1 MINNSVVTTPSVASA
16 KALLKSESGSL
27 VISSLDVAN
36 IFDRHHKNIIRTI
49 NSLKS
54 RLEKEIFNSYFY
66 QTTYTDSSNKQNDMF
81 LMNKNG
87 FALLV
92 MSFNA
97 NSCSSLNW
105 KIMILNAF
113 DDAGNQKDNTVNDKN
128 IEPDNTEQNIVAST
142 LVKNAELALNMAKQI
157 DANTKRLDSY
167 EVRFKTID
175 TRMSDLYSC
184 IKNVDK
190 KVSNML
196 PAPAQKTIIPDS
208 QDKNTVNNSNNNN
221 NNKVIENSI
230 IKKYGNYTD
239 DFRKEVVNYYIT
251 HTEKETADK
260 YNISRWSIYNWRK
273 RFSSV
278 NSDGNTQRNSN
289 NVVTNNVVRSNAYD
303 TSWREVEVQRIKL
316 CIGTVKCLFDNDY
329 KITAS
334 FVWHDIYNAIEKK
347 YGFKFASE
355 VQKLKA
361 QWRKEGYDSIT
372 ISKCNKLDV
381 IATNPEY
388 ISTFIDIGLKIRE
401 YYYRKYNNY
410 LIRNKDRVS

>member
-1 MINNSVVTTPSVASA
+1 MINSAVTIINSANTVPSIASA
-16 KALLKSESGSL
+16 KALLKSEAGSL

-36 IFDRHHKNIIRTI
+36 IFDKHHKNIIRTI
-49 NSLKS
+49 NSLKAK
-54 RLEKEIFNSYFY
+54 LDKETFKNYFY
-66 QTTYTDSSNKQNDMF
+66 QTTYTDATGKTNTMF

-92 MSFNA
+92 MSFNT
-97 NSCSSLNW
+97 NSHTALSW

-113 DDAGNQKDNTVNDKN
+113 DDVPNNKAEDKEKH
-128 IEPDNTEQNIVAST
+128 INTEETNMVSSV
-142 LVKNAELALNMAKQI
+142 LVRNAELALNMAKQI
-157 DANTKRLDSY
+157 DANTKRLDDY
-167 EVRFKTID
+167 EVKFKAID

-184 IKNVDK
+184 IKSVDK

-196 PAPAQKTIIPDS
+196 PAPTQKTIIPNS
-208 QDKNTVNNSNNNN
+208 QNKNTVNNSNDD
-221 NNKVIENSI
+221 KVVENPI
-230 IKKYGNYTD
+230 IKKYKNYTD
-239 DFRKEVVNYYIT
+239 DFRKEVINYCIT
-251 HTEKETADK
+251 HTEKETIDK
-260 YNISRWSIYNWRK
+260 YNVSRWSIFNWKK
-273 RFSSV
+273 RFSCV
-278 NSDGNTQRNSN
+278 KSDGNTQCSSN
-289 NVVTNNVVRSNAYD
+289 NIVINNDFDA
-303 TSWREVEVQRIKL
+303 SWRDIEVKRIKL
-316 CIGTVKCLFDNDY
+316 CIGTVKCLFNDDY

-334 FVWHDIYNAIEKK
+334 FIWHDIYNAIEKK

-361 QWRKEGYDSIT
+361 QWRKEGYDSVT

-388 ISTFIDIGLKIRE
+388 IKTFIDIGLKIRE